1 MEFLKLL
8 LNISL
13 ILAMSFCINGNFEII
28 RRLSVNTVPI
38 HYNIKLTP
46 YLEEDS
52 STFHGE
58 SNVKIV
64 IYYASQNISLH
75 SRELE
80 INERATTLINDK
92 GTVYKP
98 MEHTHD
104 NVTNILILNFEN
116 TLSPGFYIL
125 NLKFAG
131 NLSEVGFIQNGFM
144 KFPYTNKEGNKMWMA
159 ATHFEP
165 NGARRMFPCWDEP
178 ALKAT
183 FNISVMHHQKYR
195 VLSNMPIRE
204 QLEINGLM
212 LTHFN
217 TTPIMSTYLVAIVII
232 PISDFIRV
240 SNTKMNE
247 TINIWCNS
255 SLVSQTKLAL
265 IVAQRIT
272 PLLIEY
278 TNSSEKVPKMDHVII
293 PNFPIHGMENWGLI
307 IYSQESGI
315 LYDVTKQP
323 RYKATGT
330 AMIVAHEITHQWF
343 GNLVTPSWWSYQW
356 LKEGLVMFIQTL
368 IIDNL
373 SKFVADFQ
381 IDFLIMGFNQYSL
394 FKDIGSM
401 KPVTLK
407 LNNTL
412 EDRSLFSYEV
422 YVKAPVLLRM
432 LYSTITA
439 EVFQKGLIKYL
450 ATYQFN
456 STNPDDLWSAM
467 QRALDE
473 SDVPHGDYKI
483 KEVMDTWMNQ
493 DRYPIVNV
501 IKNYETG
508 EVTIS
513 QKCFQ
518 RFNETIT
525 NKWWIPV
532 TFTTQS
538 NSNFSNTMPRYWLR
552 PDKNISFTINSDD
565 WIIVNL
571 QQNGYYRVNY
581 DIRNWY
587 KISNY
592 LHSKKYKNI
601 HVFNRAQII
610 NDAFFF
616 MMEEN
621 KEISGYLF
629 INIISYL
636 SLETDYVAWYPLFR
650 IITRIKKTL
659 LLPGSEN
666 VKLRM
671 IDLFDRL
678 LLKIGYEENPRDDD
692 LTVVTRVDV
701 LKFAC
706 IFGHVRCKAV
716 AAVKLRANI
725 TLVPQWQKFV
735 YCSGLMTANKTIW
748 DKMLKLYLKK
758 KYKTEKYQKKLL
770 KSLSCAENPDIII
783 NYLNITAFNT
793 SVFHDK
799 EHSLAFMYIIEN
811 HARNDLILDYVLKNF
826 EIIKPK
832 SLTINVIIKLILS
845 NVYSVEQIDKVKK
858 FSEGIINQLDPDS
871 SSTIQESIKNRK
883 NSIRELIDTFKRRFY
898 STYTPYD
905 TIDPDI

>member
-1 MEFLKLL
+1 MGVLKLL
-8 LNISL
+8 LNIGL
-13 ILAMSFCINGNFEII
+13 IFNYGVSFCINDNFEII
-28 RRLSVNTVPI
+28 RRLSVNTIPI
-38 HYNIKLTP
+38 HYKIKLTP
-46 YLEEDS
+46 YLEEDN

-58 SNVKIV
+58 SSVKIV
-64 IYYASQNISLH
+64 IHHASKNISLH

-80 INERATTLINDK
+80 INEKATTLINYK

-104 NVTNILILNFEN
+104 NLTNILTINFKN
-116 TLSPGFYIL
+116 TLSPGYYNL
-125 NLKFAG
+125 NLKFVG
-131 NLSEVGFIQNGFM
+131 ILSEIGSVQIGFM
-144 KFPYTNKEGNKMWMA
+144 KFPYTNKEGNQMWMA

-183 FNISVMHHQKYR
+183 FSISVMHHQKYR
-195 VLSNMPIRE
+195 VLSNMPIQE
-204 QLEINGLM
+204 QLEKDDMM

-217 TTPIMSTYLVAIVII
+217 TTPIMSTYLVAIVVI
-232 PISDFIRV
+232 PQFDFIRV
-240 SNTKMNE
+240 SNADE

-255 SLVSQTKLAL
+255 SLRSQIKLAHS
-265 IVAQRIT
+265 VAQRIP

-293 PNFPIHGMENWGLI
+293 PNFPILGMENWGLI
-307 IYSQESGI
+307 IYSELGI
-315 LYDVTKQP
+315 IYNDIKQP
-323 RYKATGT
+323 KYKATKT
-330 AMIVAHEITHQWF
+330 ATIVTHEIIHQWI

-356 LKEGLVMFIQTL
+356 LKEGLTMFIQSYL
-368 IIDNL
+368 LD
-373 SKFVADFQ
+373 KFVGDFQ
-381 IDFLIMGFNQYSL
+381 VDFLIMGINHYILQE
-394 FKDIGSM
+394 DTGSM
-401 KPVTLK
+401 KSVTLK

-412 EDRSLFSYEV
+412 DDGSLFSNEV
-422 YVKAPVLLRM
+422 YGKAPVLLRM
-432 LYSTITA
+432 LHSTITA

-450 ATYQFN
+450 ATYQFK
-456 STNPDDLWSAM
+456 STNPDDLWSTM
-467 QRALDE
+467 QSALDE

-493 DRYPIVNV
+493 DRYPVVNV

-513 QKCFQ
+513 QICFQ

-532 TFTTQS
+532 TFATQS
-538 NSNFSNTMPRYWLR
+538 DPNFSNTVPKHWLR
-552 PDKNISFTINSDD
+552 PDQNISFTINPND

-571 QQNGYYRVNY
+571 QQTGYYRVNY

-592 LHSKKYKNI
+592 LHSQKYNNI

-629 INIISYL
+629 INIMSYL
-636 SLETDYVAWYPLFR
+636 SLETDYIAWYPLFR
-650 IITRIKKTL
+650 IITRLKKTL
-659 LLPGSEN
+659 LLPELKN

-671 IDLFDRL
+671 IELFDIL
-678 LLKIGYEENPRDDD
+678 LLKIGYEDKPHDDD

-706 IFGHVRCKAV
+706 IFGHVKCKAM
-716 AAVKLRANI
+716 AAIKLSEHLEDPK
-725 TLVPQWQKFV
+725 THKVPHWQKFV
-735 YCSGLMTANKTIW
+735 YCSGLMTANRTTW
-748 DKMLKLYLKK
+748 DKMLKLYLLEKNS
-758 KYKTEKYQKKLL
+758 KTEKYKKQLL
-770 KSLSCAENPDIII
+770 KSLSCAENSDIII

-793 SVFHDK
+793 SLFNDK
-799 EHSLAFMYIIEN
+799 EHCFAFMYVIEK
-811 HARNDLILDYVLKNF
+811 HARNDLILDYVLNNF

-832 SLTINVIIKLILS
+832 
-845 NVYSVEQIDKVKK
+845 
-858 FSEGIINQLDPDS
+858 
-871 SSTIQESIKNRK
+871 
-883 NSIRELIDTFKRRFY
+883 
-898 STYTPYD
+898 
-905 TIDPDI
+905 